1 MENPTAQ
8 RLQHSLHAR
17 FNTAINI
24 LLGAANAH
32 DLRRWLTLLALC
44 VSIILQYAIVLLPT
58 SACGSCS
65 GGAFLGSLFAS
76 AYVTAAG
83 ACFYIRPGPIAK
95 HVFLGSL
102 VSVIPASF
110 TASTQ
115 VVISRIAAAVN
126 AYGVDGAWIDPGQG
140 LFHSTADTYALR
152 GLKASNFRF
161 DLMGQSHSKR
171 SLDGPGILGTF
182 CAVPIVPDGWT
193 PAEVVPFWYVCN
205 NYLGMFMD
213 CDLAYKGVY
222 NENDSYGWNSLS
234 ECLRKPEEL
243 IINANLTGSELLNP
257 LMYFYQL
264 YFAPNFD
271 EVSAT
276 FFRKAITE
284 ASVFHRIMIRYD
296 APLLRLAQTQEPCCQ
311 ILIKTTNDE
320 AIIFSI
326 VLVLPFVLA
335 CAWLNVYRFTF
346 QHKFIEKASLLTR
359 QHLKSIYLGHGR

>member
-24 LLGAANAH
+24 LFGAANAH

-115 VVISRIAAAVN
+115 VVISRLAAAVN
-126 AYGVDGAWIDPGQG
+126 AYGVYGAGIDPGQ
-140 LFHSTADTYALR
+140 
-152 GLKASNFRF
+152 
-161 DLMGQSHSKR
+161 
-171 SLDGPGILGTF
+171 
-182 CAVPIVPDGWT
+182 
-193 PAEVVPFWYVCN
+193 
-205 NYLGMFMD
+205 
-213 CDLAYKGVY
+213 
-222 NENDSYGWNSLS
+222 
-234 ECLRKPEEL
+234 
-243 IINANLTGSELLNP
+243 
-257 LMYFYQL
+257 
-264 YFAPNFD
+264 
-271 EVSAT
+271 
-276 FFRKAITE
+276 
-284 ASVFHRIMIRYD
+284 
-296 APLLRLAQTQEPCCQ
+296 
-311 ILIKTTNDE
+311 
-320 AIIFSI
+320 
-326 VLVLPFVLA
+326 
-335 CAWLNVYRFTF
+335 
-346 QHKFIEKASLLTR
+346 
-359 QHLKSIYLGHGR
+359 